1 MTWTFTSTDVSGTSR
16 DQIRTYIG
24 DTDSSDQLLSD
35 EQIALALTDGGG
47 VKAGAAIAADFVSA
61 KFARKADKSV
71 GDLSISYAQMAK
83 HYAELASRLRAVAGR
98 EVLPYFGGISETT
111 KATRENDT
119 DRVKPGI
126 TITMMDNPE
135 LDSEGENE

>member
-35 EQIALALTDGGG
+35 EQIALALTDGGE
-47 VKAGAAIAADFVSA
+47 VRTAASIAADFVAA
-61 KFARKADKSV
+61 KFARKADKSI

-83 HYAELASRLRAVAGR
+83 HYADLASRLRASASR
-98 EVLPYFGGISETT
+98 EVLPYFGGISETA
-111 KATRENDT
+111 KDTRESDT

-135 LDSEGENE
+135 LDSEDEDE